1 MKLNV
6 GYDSILYK
14 LISRAG
20 ERFIFMIESILTFFS
35 KEKDAMLDPEKFEW
49 TKNIEK
55 NTEHILTELK
65 AVMQDYGSIP
75 SLADISEEQKRLVAG
90 EQSWKTFMLYVYGA
104 RVEKNIARCPHTD
117 QVIRSIPGMTMAFFS
132 ILEPHTR
139 LNPHR
144 GPYKG
149 VLRYHLGLIIPEPK
163 EQCGLKVDDKVY
175 HWEAGKSLIFDDT
188 FTHEVWNNS
197 NEKRVVLFIDF
208 KRDFVFPINLLN
220 NFMIKLIQVSP
231 FIANVLKKL
240 EQG

>member
-1 MKLNV
+1 
-6 GYDSILYK
+6 
-14 LISRAG
+14 
-20 ERFIFMIESILTFFS
+20 
-35 KEKDAMLDPEKFEW
+35 
-49 TKNIEK
+49 
-55 NTEHILTELK
+55 
-65 AVMQDYGSIP
+65 
-75 SLADISEEQKRLVAG
+75 
-90 EQSWKTFMLYVYGA
+90 
-104 RVEKNIARCPHTD
+104 
-117 QVIRSIPGMTMAFFS
+117 MTMAFFS

-139 LNPHR
+139 LTPHR

-188 FTHEVWNNS
+188 FIHEAWNDS

-208 KRDFVFPINLLN
+208 KRDFIFPINLLN